1 MNIKKR
7 DGRMEPFNKQKI
19 IDAVEAAMAETKQG
33 VDGESSV
40 LIANTIESACETEM
54 LPCDVESI
62 QDTVERMLMA
72 RNCFDAAKRYILY
85 RDEHA
90 KNREHNQMILDK
102 VWERSVGK
110 GVVNSNANCDEKT
123 FSGRKS
129 EAGSVVQRELA
140 LDRLMSKEVAEAHRD
155 GLIYQHDLDSYL
167 SGQHNCLFI
176 DFEHLFTNGIKLRN
190 CDLRP
195 PHSFATACQ
204 LVAVFMQ
211 LQSLEQFGGVASA
224 HIDRDLAPYVH
235 MSFIRH
241 LKDGMKY
248 IEKMSDKQI
257 AQDFDMY
264 GETNKLDGEVKE
276 HFPGAYQYAL
286 EMLEREGKQAV
297 EGLYHNLN
305 SLQSRGGQLCQ
316 AV

>member
-1 MNIKKR
+1 
-7 DGRMEPFNKQKI
+7 
-19 IDAVEAAMAETKQG
+19 
-33 VDGESSV
+33 
-40 LIANTIESACETEM
+40 
-54 LPCDVESI
+54 
-62 QDTVERMLMA
+62 
-72 RNCFDAAKRYILY
+72 
-85 RDEHA
+85 
-90 KNREHNQMILDK
+90 
-102 VWERSVGK
+102 
-110 GVVNSNANCDEKT
+110 
-123 FSGRKS
+123 
-129 EAGSVVQRELA
+129 
-140 LDRLMSKEVAEAHRD
+140 MSKEVAEAHRQ
-155 GLIYQHDLDSYL
+155 GLIYQHDLDSFL
-167 SGQHNCLFI
+167 TGQHNCLFI
-176 DFEHLFTNGIKLRN
+176 DFKRLFENGIKLRN

-235 MSFIRH
+235 MSFARH

-248 IEKMSDKQI
+248 IEKMSDAKI

-264 GETNKLDGEVKE
+264 GETNVIGGEVKK
-276 HFPGAYQYAL
+276 HFPGAYQYAI

-305 SLQSRGGQLCQ
+305 SLQSRGGQICQ